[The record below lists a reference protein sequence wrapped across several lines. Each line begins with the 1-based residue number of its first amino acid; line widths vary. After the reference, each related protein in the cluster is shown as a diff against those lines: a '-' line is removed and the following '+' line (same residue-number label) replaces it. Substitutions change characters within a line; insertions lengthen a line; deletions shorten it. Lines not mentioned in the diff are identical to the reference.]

1 MPRKP
6 RKNGTTEFKGL
17 DVICEQEIA
26 KRKDERSLICKD
38 IIEEYMAHLR
48 VCHMRPEY
56 LYYFLGLNG
65 ILDAFVRLEFISEA
79 EQKEYKLIMKNIDK
93 MRREISQ

>member
-17 DVICEQEIA
+17 DNICEQEIA
-26 KRKDERSLICKD
+26 KRKDEKSLICKD

-48 VCHMRPEY
+48 LCHIHAEY

-93 MRREISQ
+93 MRGEINQ

>member
-6 RKNGTTEFKGL
+6 RKNGAAEFIGL
-17 DVICEQEIA
+17 DNLCEQEIA

-38 IIEEYMAHLR
+38 IIEEYMTDLR
-48 VCHMRPEY
+48 ICNIRTNY
-56 LYYFLGLNG
+56 LHYSIGLDA
-65 ILDAFVRLEFISEA
+65 ILDAFVRLDFISEA

-93 MRREISQ
+93 MRGEINQ

>member
-17 DVICEQEIA
+17 DNICEQEIA

-38 IIEEYMAHLR
+38 IIEEYMTHLR
-48 VCHMRPEY
+48 LCNSRSEY
-56 LYYFLGLNG
+56 LYYSFGLDA
-65 ILDAFVRLEFISEA
+65 ILDAFLRLEFISEA
-79 EQKEYKLIMKNIDK
+79 EKKEYELIVKNIDK
-93 MRREISQ
+93 MRGVINQ

>member
-17 DVICEQEIA
+17 DNICEQEIA
-26 KRKDERSLICKD
+26 KRKDEKSLICKD
-38 IIEEYMAHLR
+38 IIEEYMTHLR
-48 VCHMRPEY
+48 LSYMHSEY
-56 LYYFLGLNG
+56 LYYSFGLDA

-79 EQKEYKLIMKNIDK
+79 EQKEYKLIMKNIAK
-93 MRREISQ
+93 MRGVTNQ

>member
-38 IIEEYMAHLR
+38 IIEEYMTRLR
-48 VCHMRPEY
+48 LCSMHAKYVS
-56 LYYFLGLNG
+56 YFYGLDA
-65 ILDAFVRLEFISEA
+65 ILDAFATLEFISEA
-79 EQKEYKLIMKNIDK
+79 EQKEYKLIMKNINK
-93 MRREISQ
+93 EKEKIFQ